1 MGADVSVNAHE
12 FAGSDVPDF
21 DGVGVEGDDAEE
33 GGVEYDGCAGFL
45 VGEELV
51 FGLVVLEVLESFA
64 AADDALFHEL
74 ALGGGVGEAK

>member
-1 MGADVSVNAHE
+1 M
-12 FAGSDVPDF
+12 
-21 DGVGVEGDDAEE
+21 EGDDAEE

-51 FGLVVLEVLESFA
+51 FGLVVLEVLKSFA
-64 AADDALFHEL
+64 AADDAFFHGL